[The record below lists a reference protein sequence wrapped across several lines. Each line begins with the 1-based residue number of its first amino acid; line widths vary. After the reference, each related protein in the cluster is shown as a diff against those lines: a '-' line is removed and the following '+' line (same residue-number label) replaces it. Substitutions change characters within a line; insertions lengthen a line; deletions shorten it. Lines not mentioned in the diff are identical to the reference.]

1 VNDAVYY
8 KNFHRNSKL
17 QPKWIPYFRVMEKLS
32 DRNLL
37 IKNQLDNQVV
47 KCHVD
52 QVRKANIADW
62 GLPKTIPPGTRPI
75 RNCRYVVPPEKT
87 EDSSSCDESD
97 SADQAVNGRKLT
109 RPKRRLV
116 KMH

>member
-1 VNDAVYY
+1 
-8 KNFHRNSKL
+8 
-17 QPKWIPYFRVMEKLS
+17 
-32 DRNLL
+32 
-37 IKNQLDNQVV
+37 VV

-97 SADQAVNGRKLT
+97 SADQPVLGRKLT
-109 RPKRRLV
+109 GPKRRLV
-116 KMH
+116 KMHQHVRTDSSDEENIPLRELQMRLRQASNDNNVPGQDNALSLNIRT